1 MKIQNYII
9 KNTFTNTLSQLNFKT
24 MKTKSLFLV
33 ALMLLIGGTTM
44 AQDYAFRVLTAKGN
58 NTAAKN
64 AIRVGS
70 KLNNSDVIVMEEGGY
85 LGLLHTNGQTVE
97 LRTKGTYKVNELASN
112 LKASSGSSLTARYA
126 NYVVSELTSSAEEA
140 TGENRYKHMGKTGAV
155 KRAGSKLNKVT
166 ILQESKIN
174 MLGEKMEIEWFVYE
188 DLAKVS
194 PEDVREYRIVLTD
207 LRNKELYSEV
217 TTKTSYVIDFARPE
231 LKGQTRILYRVEVAD
246 EDKKSKK
253 IESSSQVVSK
263 EKEDTAKKEVRE
275 QLDQIGDDTAL
286 GHLIKAQYLED
297 KGYYAEAAMAYK
309 SAMAL
314 APDVETYKIL
324 YDSFTQRNVMSEK
337 AIIESL
343 SDQKEEAND

>member
-1 MKIQNYII
+1 
-9 KNTFTNTLSQLNFKT
+9 

-58 NTAAKN
+58 NTASKS

-112 LKASSGSSLTARYA
+112 LKASAGSSLTARYA
-126 NYVVSELTSSAEEA
+126 NYVVSELTSASEEA
-140 TGENRYKHMGKTGAV
+140 NGDNRYKHMKKTGAV
-155 KRAGSKLNKVT
+155 DRAGAKLNKVT
-166 ILQESKIN
+166 ILQESKLS
-174 MLGEKMEIEWFVYE
+174 MLGDKMEIEWFVYE
-188 DLAKVS
+188 DLAKVN
-194 PEDVREYRIVLTD
+194 PKDVRTYRVVLTD
-207 LRNKELYSEV
+207 LRNKELFSE
-217 TTKTSYVIDFARPE
+217 TTTETSYVIDFSRPE
-231 LKGQTRILYRVEVAD
+231 LQEQTAILYRVEVAD
-246 EDKKSKK
+246 EDKKDKGVNSENQL
-253 IESSSQVVSK
+253 ISK
-263 EKEDTAKKEVRE
+263 EKEDAAKKEVRE

-309 SAMAL
+309 AAMAL
-314 APDVETYKIL
+314 APEVETYKIL
-324 YDSFTQRNVMSEK
+324 YDSFTDRSSMSEK
-337 AIIESL
+337 SIIEN
-343 SDQKEEAND
+343 ANGINE

>member
-1 MKIQNYII
+1 
-9 KNTFTNTLSQLNFKT
+9 

-58 NTAAKN
+58 NTASKN

-112 LKASSGSSLTARYA
+112 LKASNGSSLTARYA
-126 NYVVSELTSSAEEA
+126 NYVVSELTTSAEEA
-140 TGENRYKHMGKTGAV
+140 SGDNRYKHMQKTGAV
-155 KRAGSKLNKVT
+155 KRAGLKKIT
-166 ILQESKIN
+166 ILQESKVK
-174 MLGEKMEIEWFVYE
+174 MLGDKMEIEWFVYE
-188 DLAKVS
+188 DLANINPK
-194 PEDVREYRIVLTD
+194 DVREYRVVLTD

-217 TTKTSYVIDFARPE
+217 TKETSYVIDFSRPE
-231 LKGQTRILYRVEVAD
+231 LKDQTTILYRVEVAD
-246 EDKKSKK
+246 EDKKNINSDN
-253 IESSSQVVSK
+253 QVIAK
-263 EKEDTAKKEVRE
+263 EKEDAAKKEIRE

-286 GHLIKAQYLED
+286 GHLIKAQYLEET
-297 KGYYAEAAMAYK
+297 GYYAEAAMAYK
-309 SAMAL
+309 AAISL

-324 YDSFTQRNVMSEK
+324 YDSFTERATMSEK
-337 AIIESL
+337 AIIEHN
-343 SDQKEEAND
+343 KTKNPATNE

>member
-1 MKIQNYII
+1 
-9 KNTFTNTLSQLNFKT
+9 

-58 NTAAKN
+58 NTASKN

-112 LKASSGSSLTARYA
+112 LKASNGSSLTARYA

-140 TGENRYKHMGKTGAV
+140 SGDNRYKHMKKTGAV
-155 KRAGSKLNKVT
+155 KRNMLKKVT
-166 ILQESKIN
+166 ILQESKVN
-174 MLGEKMEIEWFVYE
+174 MLGDKMEIEWFVYE

-194 PEDVREYRIVLTD
+194 PKDVREYRVILTD
-207 LRNKELYSEV
+207 LRNNELYSE
-217 TTKTSYVIDFARPE
+217 TTTETSYVIDFSRPE
-231 LKGQTRILYRVEVAD
+231 LKDQTTVLYRVEVAD
-246 EDKKSKK
+246 EDKKDKNINSDNQVIKK
-253 IESSSQVVSK
+253 ES
-263 EKEDTAKKEVRE
+263 DAKKEIRE

-297 KGYYAEAAMAYK
+297 EGYYAEAAMAYK
-309 SAMAL
+309 AAMAL
-314 APDVETYKIL
+314 APEVETYKIL
-324 YDSFTQRNVMSEK
+324 YDSFTERSEMSEK
-337 AIIESL
+337 AIL
-343 SDQKEEAND
+343 AKKEDKNTATND